1 MKQHANIRL
10 LRLRDHEQHVVAS
23 AEVSGD
29 VFQNEAKNRGS
40 DETQCL
46 TTGRRFTEVA
56 KSLQACTVVFVDRGI
71 GVEAEAVEGGAA
83 SRAPGRVRAC

>member
-29 VFQNEAKNRGS
+29 VFQNEAK
-40 DETQCL
+40 
-46 TTGRRFTEVA
+46 TEVPTERSA
-56 KSLQACTVVFVDRGI
+56 
-71 GVEAEAVEGGAA
+71 
-83 SRAPGRVRAC
+83 